1 MIEIK
6 WVSKLTKSDFSQSG
20 LRDDKEWKRKIS
32 QFTAFV
38 VAFTTQERCEVFL
51 IHSHASRMRCA
62 NTTRVNADLGAC
74 VV

>member
-1 MIEIK
+1 MIKIK

-38 VAFTTQERCEVFL
+38 FAFTTQER
-51 IHSHASRMRCA
+51 
-62 NTTRVNADLGAC
+62 
-74 VV
+74 